1 MKSNV
6 EFVKYL
12 YRRIKSSE
20 LLPGTYY
27 CTDGDVGTVPA
38 HYLMG
43 TTGTIANQWR
53 LDYAYTKY
61 YSTPDYGSWSRA
73 AYDTKTQ
80 PWIAEGAYLYDC
92 QGMLDAFVGQDTNAA
107 GNYVNWCGI
116 RGEEAYN
123 YIMTQGERAAGACVF
138 KRNNSG
144 RIYHVGYVAGVGQG
158 GVPLIIEAKSLND
171 GIIMSTINDGWNEY
185 GIPNRVLTFQDPE
198 KTRFSVTNP
207 MQQGEKF
214 ELMQRALQANGFDP
228 GTIDGKWGNKS
239 QTAFD
244 EMMTFNGKRT
254 AVQVV
259 INGSTVIN
267 TEY

>member
-12 YRRIKSSE
+12 FRRIPSTE
-20 LLPGTYY
+20 LIPGTYY
-27 CTDGDVGTVPA
+27 CTDGDIGTVPA

-43 TTGTIANQWR
+43 TTGQISNQWR
-53 LDYAYTKY
+53 LDYAYNKY
-61 YSTPDYGSWSRA
+61 YCKPEYGSWSRA

-92 QGMLDAFVGQDTNAA
+92 EGLLDAFIEQDANAA
-107 GNYVNWCGI
+107 GCYVNFCGI
-116 RGEEAYN
+116 RDDEAYDF
-123 YIMTQGERAAGACVF
+123 IMTQGERAAGACVF
-138 KRNNSG
+138 KRNGSG
-144 RIYHVGYVAGVGQG
+144 RIHHVGFIAGETAG
-158 GVPLIIEAKSLND
+158 GVPLVIEAKSLND
-171 GIIMSTINDGWNEY
+171 GITMSTINDGWNEF
-185 GIPNRVLTFQDPE
+185 GIPNRVLTFQDAE
-198 KTRFSVTNP
+198 KTRFEVTNP

-214 ELMQRALQANGFDP
+214 ELMQRALQANGYNP

-244 EMMTFNGKRT
+244 DMLTVNRRLV
-254 AVQVV
+254 AVQVK